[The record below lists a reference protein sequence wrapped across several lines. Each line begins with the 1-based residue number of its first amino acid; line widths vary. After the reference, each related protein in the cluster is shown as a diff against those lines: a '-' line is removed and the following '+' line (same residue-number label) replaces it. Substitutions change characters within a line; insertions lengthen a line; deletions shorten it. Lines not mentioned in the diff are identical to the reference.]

1 MSQEMMDKTCRG
13 FAEAL
18 AAREPVPGGGSA
30 SAFVGALGAS
40 LCGMVARY
48 GATNPALADRADD
61 LTHAF
66 AQADELAQELVDL
79 VAEDVRAY
87 GQVSAAYGISR
98 EDPARPAAI
107 QDALH
112 VAAMPPYRIMD
123 ACGRALALLED
134 MADKGSR
141 QLLSDVAC
149 GAVFCRAAMQ
159 GASLTLFANTTSMKD
174 RARAEELE
182 AACDDLLDTW
192 LPRADALARRA
203 ADAAR
208 KRGVAMAELL
218 KGAPVARAL
227 TEELAARCTALRE
240 RGVVPTLAI
249 VRVGERED
257 DLSYERGA
265 LKRCEKV
272 GIEARRLLLPA
283 NVSQDEL
290 LAAIKDINA
299 DPAVHGC
306 LMFRPLPAGL
316 DEDAVA
322 AALDSAKDV
331 DSMTPASLL
340 TTLSGRGEGFAPCT
354 AEAVLALLDH
364 YGVELD
370 GAKVAVVGRS
380 LVIGRSVAAMLT
392 ARNATVTTCH
402 THTRDLA
409 SECRV
414 ADIVVAAVGRAR
426 TIGTDAVRGGQTI
439 IDVGINW
446 DEAAGKLVGDVDFD
460 AAEPIVGAITPVPGG
475 VGAVTTA
482 ILAKHVIEAA
492 ERASK

>member
-1 MSQEMMDKTCRG
+1 
-13 FAEAL
+13 
-18 AAREPVPGGGSA
+18 
-30 SAFVGALGAS
+30 
-40 LCGMVARY
+40 
-48 GATNPALADRADD
+48 
-61 LTHAF
+61 
-66 AQADELAQELVDL
+66 
-79 VAEDVRAY
+79 
-87 GQVSAAYGISR
+87 
-98 EDPARPAAI
+98 
-107 QDALH
+107 
-112 VAAMPPYRIMD
+112 
-123 ACGRALALLED
+123 
-134 MADKGSR
+134 
-141 QLLSDVAC
+141 
-149 GAVFCRAAMQ
+149 
-159 GASLTLFANTTSMKD
+159 
-174 RARAEELE
+174 
-182 AACDDLLDTW
+182 
-192 LPRADALARRA
+192 
-203 ADAAR
+203 
-208 KRGVAMAELL
+208 MAELL

-227 TEELAARCTALRE
+227 TEELAARCAVLRE

-265 LKRCEKV
+265 LKRCEKA
-272 GIEARRLLLPA
+272 GIEARRVLLPA
-283 NVSQDEL
+283 DASQDEL
-290 LAAIKDINA
+290 MAAIKDINA

-306 LMFRPLPAGL
+306 LVFRPLPAGL

-322 AALDSAKDV
+322 AALDPAKDV

-380 LVIGRSVAAMLT
+380 LVIGRPVAAMLT

-409 SECRV
+409 AECRA
-414 ADIVVAAVGRAR
+414 ADVVVAAVGRAR
-426 TIGTDAVRGGQTI
+426 TIGADAVREGQTI

-460 AAEPIVGAITPVPGG
+460 AAEPIVNAITPVPGG

-492 ERASK
+492 ERTSK